1 MMPFVRPVITAAV
14 TDVPVFAIAVV
25 QLEPDVDESSM
36 TYPVI
41 DEPPVLVGADHVSEI
56 APSLG
61 VATNVAG
68 ATGTDAG
75 VAEVKLDVAPT
86 PPAFRA
92 ETRNTYAVPF
102 VSPVTERVVV
112 VDAVW
117 PTTTVQF
124 RPPLLDCSM
133 R

>member
-1 MMPFVRPVITAAV
+1 MTAAV

-41 DEPPVLVGADHVSEI
+41 DEPPVLVGADQVSEI

-68 ATGTDAG
+68 ATGADAG

-102 VSPVTERVVV
+102 VRPLTARVVV
-112 VDAVW
+112 VDAVST
-117 PTTTVQF
+117 TTTVQVM
-124 RPPLLDCSM
+124 PPLLDCSM